1 MAAVILGDDW
11 SREALKHRLPRLEP
25 LEGVSEE
32 WPGQKVRRV
41 FTAEYLPSLCDELR
55 SFLITIQTR
64 VADC

>member
-41 FTAEYLPSLCDELR
+41 FIQPSTC
-55 SFLITIQTR
+55 R
-64 VADC
+64 VYATS